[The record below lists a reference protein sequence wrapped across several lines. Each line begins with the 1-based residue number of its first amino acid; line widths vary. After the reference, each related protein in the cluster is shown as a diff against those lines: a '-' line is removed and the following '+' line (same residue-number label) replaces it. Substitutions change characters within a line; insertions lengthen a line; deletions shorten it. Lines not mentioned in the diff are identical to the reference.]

1 MIDPKQIKEK
11 LGDRHIIAG
20 LYPIGLL
27 KTESKEKCIDKA
39 KELLD
44 ICAPG
49 GGFIFDLDKDILSMS
64 SANIDNLI
72 AVQEYVREHGAY

>member
-1 MIDPKQIKEK
+1 M
-11 LGDRHIIAG
+11 
-20 LYPIGLL
+20 
-27 KTESKEKCIDKA
+27 
-39 KELLD
+39 D